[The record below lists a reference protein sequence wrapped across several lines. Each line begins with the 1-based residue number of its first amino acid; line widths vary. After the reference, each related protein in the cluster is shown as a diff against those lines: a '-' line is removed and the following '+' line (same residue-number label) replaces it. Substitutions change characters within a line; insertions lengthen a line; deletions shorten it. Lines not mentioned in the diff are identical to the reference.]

1 GPLALPPVGVVSVD
15 PGVDDVNWIDNVVEV
30 RARQS
35 QLSSS
40 GHRLLPHLRSQIF
53 DGDTSLRNA
62 TVQSPLSVDVAV
74 DALHAGAQHRPGLDD
89 DVLEACIHL
98 LAVRSDQTPPTANPA
113 HVVRPRRE
121 LRQEPSAS
129 RETSRVRDPAFTG
142 VQSQKCV
149 DGFRS
154 LGLGDDDDRIEL
166 VRPRQHH
173 ELDPGNAQRLLHDRE
188 ILISHD
194 ASIVAAFGC
203 QYRLRLALSERPLP
217 PVLTVAQLGNGDLLS
232 RRCLF
237 STPAPDPFPEPHHY
251 SVPPLATAFF
261 EMPKLILHSSTTFIE

>member
-1 GPLALPPVGVVSVD
+1 
-15 PGVDDVNWIDNVVEV
+15 
-30 RARQS
+30 
-35 QLSSS
+35 
-40 GHRLLPHLRSQIF
+40 
-53 DGDTSLRNA
+53 
-62 TVQSPLSVDVAV
+62 
-74 DALHAGAQHRPGLDD
+74 
-89 DVLEACIHL
+89 
-98 LAVRSDQTPPTANPA
+98 
-113 HVVRPRRE
+113 RRE
-121 LRQEPSAS
+121 FRQESSAS

-261 EMPKLILHSSTTFIE
+261 EMPKLILHSSTTFIGNSQIVSDNIDSVPSHQARCSLTHVGQVVIQTAGALRRMVESASQPQDECHSLLRWRFHCPPMY

>member
-1 GPLALPPVGVVSVD
+1 
-15 PGVDDVNWIDNVVEV
+15 
-30 RARQS
+30 
-35 QLSSS
+35 
-40 GHRLLPHLRSQIF
+40 
-53 DGDTSLRNA
+53 
-62 TVQSPLSVDVAV
+62 
-74 DALHAGAQHRPGLDD
+74 QHRPGLDD

-98 LAVRSDQTPPTANPA
+98 LAVRSDQAPPTANPA
-113 HVVRPRRE
+113 HVFRPRRE
-121 LRQEPSAS
+121 FRQESSAS

-251 SVPPLATAFF
+251 SVPPLATASFDMPQLGIGGRLPRRCLFTTPAPDPFPEPHHYSVPPLATAFF
-261 EMPKLILHSSTTFIE
+261 EMPKLILHSSTTFIGNSQVVSDNIDSVPSHQDRCPLTHVGQVVI